1 MITTAGLSVLSAG
14 IIATGRLHLADNG
27 DSPGHSAGVPISRS
41 LGIEQI

>member
-14 IIATGRLHLADNG
+14 MMATGRLRPADNG
-27 DSPGHSAGVPISRS
+27 DSPGHSAGVTISRS